1 MGSAGGDSVAAPQPA
16 EVTRPGISSL
26 VARTAARVPVGLP
39 LAVLD
44 VFLVAASYTTVLVAR
59 FDGSVPS
66 RWWDRFVPFIVVACT
81 VHVGTTAL
89 CGGYRPW
96 WRHASID
103 EARRIVLAGVV
114 SAVVLLSLFAWNP
127 TRVPLSLLVGG
138 PVLAVALMGGVRFQ
152 SRLFGFRRSQ
162 DAPRGLRVVVV
173 GAGKTGAAVLREMRQ
188 NPRLGFLPVAVVDD
202 DPSLHRRS
210 LHGVR
215 IVGGI
220 DRLSDL
226 IHDDD
231 VHLVLL
237 AIQSGDPAVAR
248 RVADGTNGSGVPVR
262 LVREASYWVHGA
274 PLQYLRA
281 LSIEDLLGRQQV
293 EIDLEPVE
301 RLLHG
306 ARVLVTGGG
315 GWIGAEIARQVRE
328 FEPAALALLD
338 HDETHL
344 YDTVQEVDNAE
355 MLLVDVRDQTVVED
369 AFRSFRPDIVFHA
382 AAHKHVPILEQH
394 ACEAVRTNVL
404 GTANVVE
411 AAERAGVERFVL
423 ISTDKAA
430 QPTNV
435 MGASKW
441 LAEQVVLAAAPPEA
455 AYCSVRFGNVLGSRG
470 SVIPTFQHQ
479 IDEGGPVTV
488 TDPAMTR
495 FFMSVTEAVRLV
507 LYAAASVVG
516 PSVLA
521 LEMGEQVKIGE
532 LAERMVRLSGYRAGH
547 DIEIQVVGPRPGE
560 NVSEAII
567 GPAEQAVRHDGAPFV
582 SIAPVRLSPAAVQ
595 STVQQLGTLASARND
610 AGARSVLLEVA
621 ARVARARPA

>member
-1 MGSAGGDSVAAPQPA
+1 VSTV
-16 EVTRPGISSL
+16 L
-26 VARTAARVPVGLP
+26 ARAAARVPVGLP

-44 VFLVAASYTTVLVAR
+44 IFLVAASYTTVLIAR

-66 RWWDRFVPFIVVACT
+66 TWWDRFVPFLVVACT
-81 VHVGTTAL
+81 IHVGATAL

-103 EARRIVLAGVV
+103 EARRILLAGVL
-114 SAVVLLSLFAWNP
+114 SAIALLSLFAWNP
-127 TRVPLSLLVGG
+127 NRVPLSVLVGG
-138 PVLAVALMGGVRFQ
+138 PILAVALMGGVRFQ
-152 SRLFGFRRSQ
+152 SRLFGFRRRQ

-188 NPRLGFLPVAVVDD
+188 NPRLGFEPVAVLDD
-202 DPSLHRRS
+202 DVSLHRRS
-210 LHGVR
+210 LHGIR

-220 DRLSDL
+220 DRLSEL
-226 IHDDD
+226 IHEQD

-237 AIQSGDPAVAR
+237 AIQSGDPTVAR

-262 LVREASYWVHGA
+262 LVRGASYWVHGA

-293 EIDLEPVE
+293 EIDLEPLE
-301 RLLHG
+301 RLLSN

-315 GWIGAEIARQVRE
+315 GWIGAEIARQVSE
-328 FEPAALALLD
+328 FDPAALALLD

-344 YDTVQEVDNAE
+344 YDAVQAIDGAE
-355 MLLVDVRDQTVVED
+355 ILLVDVRDQTVVGD

-382 AAHKHVPILEQH
+382 AAHKHVPILEHH

-404 GTANVVE
+404 GTANVVD
-411 AAERAGVERFVL
+411 AAVRAGVERFVL

-470 SVIPTFQHQ
+470 SVIPTFQRQ
-479 IDEGGPVTV
+479 IDAGGPVTV

-495 FFMSVTEAVRLV
+495 YFMSVTEAVRLV
-507 LYAAASVVG
+507 LYAAASAVG

-547 DIEIQVVGPRPGE
+547 DIEIQVVGPRAGE
-560 NVSEAII
+560 NLSEAMI
-567 GPAEQAVRHDGAPFV
+567 GPAEQAVTHDGVPFV
-582 SIAPVRLSPAAVQ
+582 SIDPVRLAPAAVQ
-595 STVQQLGTLASARND
+595 LTMHRLNALATARD
-610 AGARSVLLEVA
+610 DLGARSVLLEVA
-621 ARVARARPA
+621 ARVARASSA